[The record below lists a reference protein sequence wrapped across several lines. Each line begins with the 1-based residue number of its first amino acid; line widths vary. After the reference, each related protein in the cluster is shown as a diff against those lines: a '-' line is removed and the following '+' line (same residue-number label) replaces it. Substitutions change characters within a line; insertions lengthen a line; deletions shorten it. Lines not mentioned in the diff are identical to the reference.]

1 MPTPDKW
8 GQGIQLWQMTDAP
21 DIPAAVKAIADGV
34 IPRGVLR
41 FASSS
46 ARGAT
51 LVGDQAPVD
60 GMLTWLADVGRLELR
75 VDGVW
80 VVVAVGNRAWT
91 TISLASGW
99 SQNGNSQGTFQYRIV
114 NLFGEDS
121 IMFRGGIGRSS
132 YPGTIPGS
140 FTINSTALPATA
152 RPATLRTIVV
162 PCSDVSS
169 DRITLKL
176 DITTGG
182 QLTLYGISNTAK
194 PPWIGFNGC
203 FASL

>member
-1 MPTPDKW
+1 MPTADKW
-8 GQGIQLWQMTDAP
+8 GQSIQLWQMTDAP
-21 DIPAAVKAIADGV
+21 DIPAAIKAIADGV

-140 FTINSTALPATA
+140 FTINSTTLPAAA

>member
-1 MPTPDKW
+1 VPTTDGW
-8 GQGIQLWQMTDAP
+8 GQGIQLTSMTDAP
-21 DIPAAVKAIADGV
+21 DIPGGIKALADGV

-41 FASSS
+41 FASASS
-46 ARGAT
+46 RGGT

-60 GMLTWLADVGRLELR
+60 GMFTWLEDVGRLELR
-75 VDGVW
+75 VDGAW
-80 VVVAVGNRAWT
+80 VVVSVGSRLWT
-91 TISLASGW
+91 TIGLSSGW

-114 NLFGEDS
+114 NFAGEDT

-132 YPGTIPGS
+132 YPSTIPGS
-140 FTINSTALPATA
+140 FTVNSTALPASA
-152 RPATLRTIVV
+152 RPSSLRTIVV
-162 PCSDVSS
+162 PCSDVNS

>member
-1 MPTPDKW
+1 MPKTDAW
-8 GQGIQLWQMTDAP
+8 GQSIQLWQMTDAP
-21 DIPAAVKAIADGV
+21 DIPAAVKAVADGV

-41 FASSS
+41 FSSAS

-51 LVGDQAPVD
+51 LVDDQAPVD
-60 GMLTWLADVGRLELR
+60 GMLTWLEDVGRLELR

-91 TISLASGW
+91 TIGLASGW

-121 IMFRGGIGRSS
+121 IMFRGGISRSS
-132 YPGTIPGS
+132 YPSSIPGS
-140 FTINSTALPATA
+140 FTINSTALPAAA

-182 QLTLYGISNTAK
+182 QLTLYGISPTAK

>member
-1 MPTPDKW
+1 MPTADKY
-8 GQGIQLWQMTDAP
+8 GQGIGLWQMTDAP
-21 DIPAAVKAIADGV
+21 DIPAAIKQLADGV

-46 ARGAT
+46 TRGAT
-51 LVGDQAPVD
+51 LVDDQAPVD
-60 GMLTWLADVGRLELR
+60 GMLTWLEDVGRLELR

-91 TISLASGW
+91 TIGLSSGW

-132 YPGTIPGS
+132 YPSTIPGS
-140 FTINSTALPATA
+140 FTINNTTLPAAA
-152 RPATLRTIVV
+152 RPSTLRTIVI
-162 PCSDVSS
+162 PCSDVDS

-182 QLTLYGISNTAK
+182 QLTIYGISKTAK

>member
-8 GQGIQLWQMTDAP
+8 GQGIGLWQMTDAP
-21 DIPAAVKAIADGV
+21 DIPAAIKAVADGV

-91 TISLASGW
+91 TIALSSGW

-132 YPGTIPGS
+132 YPGTIPS
-140 FTINSTALPATA
+140 NFTINANALPAAA
-152 RPATLRTIVV
+152 RPSTLRTIVV

-182 QLTLYGISNTAK
+182 QLTLYGISPTAK